1 MSIAMGIT
9 MIWLV
14 WNWTKDQTEGEENFT
29 ASCEHSI
36 LLAKDQP
43 MQPIPEEIPIAY
55 DAEYSA
61 KIAYESVDKL
71 DIRVVAAVE
80 TIENIAATV
89 DSIETIAELLQ
100 AKAAIEAAAS
110 FVEESAKSATAAAE
124 TAVGA
129 AETANRAA
137 TVVLTVAN
145 SAKSAFEWAI
155 KAEDIA
161 ENIVA
166 IAENAETI
174 ANETVEKIHLL
185 HTMAK
190 VIYAEAQGEPMNGKI
205 AVGATMVNRLHSK
218 WFPNTIDEV
227 VEGQYASTKSVT
239 TEKLDKN
246 GECLEAAKRAL
257 NGEDPLAAKLG
268 EPTIYFLNPDTAD
281 SDEVVFRLSR
291 KNYAIESHVFS
302 GLSLYWK

>member
-1 MSIAMGIT
+1 MSIVMGIT
-9 MIWLV
+9 MVWLA
-14 WNWTKDQTEGEENFT
+14 WNWTKDQKKGEENLT

-61 KIAYESVDKL
+61 KIAYESVENL
-71 DIRVVAAVE
+71 DIRSAVE
-80 TIENIAATV
+80 TIETIAATV
-89 DSIETIAELLQ
+89 DSIETVAELLQ
-100 AKAAIEAAAS
+100 AKTAIEAAAS
-110 FVEESAKSATAAAE
+110 FVEESAKTAMAAAE
-124 TAVGA
+124 IAVGA
-129 AETANRAA
+129 AETANMAA
-137 TVVLTVAN
+137 TVVSMVEN
-145 SAKSAFEWAI
+145 SAKSASESASKTKGISNEIAI
-155 KAEDIA
+155 LAGKATMTA
-161 ENIVA
+161 KA
-166 IAENAETI
+166 
-174 ANETVEKIHLL
+174 TVEKIHLW

-246 GECLEAAKRAL
+246 GECLEAARRAL

-268 EPTIYFLNPDTAD
+268 EPTIYFLNPDTAE
-281 SDEVVFRLSR
+281 SDEVTFRLGK
-291 KNYAIESHVFS
+291 KNYTIESHLFS
-302 GLSLYWK
+302 GLSLYW